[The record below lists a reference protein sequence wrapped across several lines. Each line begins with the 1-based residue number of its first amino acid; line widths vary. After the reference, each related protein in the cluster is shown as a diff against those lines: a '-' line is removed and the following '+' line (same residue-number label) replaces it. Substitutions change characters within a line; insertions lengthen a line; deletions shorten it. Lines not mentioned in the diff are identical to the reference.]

1 MRRRNG
7 VFVDSVSTRDIT
19 QIAQDDGEDMEDF
32 LDRLRSAE
40 AFDDAPD
47 EPGPAHPWADLEPHL
62 AELPEV
68 ERLILEGLR
77 RGHDAHRITAY
88 LGLTPEAYRWRSERA
103 MTRLRYLASMPSWSP
118 EEVARRLVEAEVS
131 PELARMVAVYW
142 HTTSQTVTSRLVGRS
157 QPFVSRQLVRV
168 ARDLRE
174 KALVLPRLGPLAAS
188 VSRLVGEGAGLRIA
202 PPEGWQMPGG
212 LTVFSGCP
220 KAGATDLRDFRVR
233 RVRSK
238 ARWRPPGQ
246 LSFWFADLAHP
257 AA

>member
-1 MRRRNG
+1 
-7 VFVDSVSTRDIT
+7 
-19 QIAQDDGEDMEDF
+19 
-32 LDRLRSAE
+32 
-40 AFDDAPD
+40 
-47 EPGPAHPWADLEPHL
+47 
-62 AELPEV
+62 
-68 ERLILEGLR
+68 
-77 RGHDAHRITAY
+77 
-88 LGLTPEAYRWRSERA
+88 
-103 MTRLRYLASMPSWSP
+103 
-118 EEVARRLVEAEVS
+118 
-131 PELARMVAVYW
+131 MVAVYW

-157 QPFVSRQLVRV
+157 QPFVSRQLVKV

-174 KALVLPRLGPLAAS
+174 KALVLPRHGPLAAS

-220 KAGATDLRDFRVR
+220 KAGATDLRDFKVR
-233 RVRSK
+233 RVRGK